1 VALGLT
7 PTQPGLMSSTAGFC
21 EGRLAPNSIY
31 SVLHRECRRLF
42 PDVMFA
48 DLFATAGRW
57 SVPPMI
63 VAVVMVLQRLEGL
76 SDREAVD
83 RFTFDTRWKYAA
95 GGLDFDHP
103 GFVHTVLVDFRA
115 RLAKSDRPD
124 RIFDTVLEVAR
135 AAGLIGRKRVL
146 DSTPIY
152 DAVATQDTVTL
163 IRSAIR
169 QLLRAADHRLRT
181 ELRAVLTSGDAY
193 TELGKPVI
201 DWSDRAERE
210 ALVDA
215 RARDG
220 HALLTALDGRDLS
233 EPVAQAG
240 VLLATVLGQ
249 DLDQDAAGVFRI
261 ARRVAKDRVI
271 STVDP
276 EARHGHKT
284 SAKGFDGYK
293 GHVAADPDSEIITA
307 TEVSAGNQG
316 DAQSAADL
324 ITDLLPEPGQPE
336 PGQPEPGQA
345 EAGQP
350 EPGQPEPGQAEAG
363 QAEAGQAE
371 AGQAEAGQAEAGQA
385 EAGQAEAGQERPAV
399 YGDAAYGA
407 GEFLGQ
413 LDDADIEAMVKTQ
426 PPTNTGG
433 RFTKDAFGIDLD
445 NDTVTCPNQQVAPIR
460 RNSDGDGTAN
470 FGTACA
476 GCPLA
481 AQCTTSKSGRKITVS
496 RHERLLARARAAHTE
511 PDRRADY
518 RATRP
523 KIERKLAHLMRH
535 RHGGRQA
542 RMRGRTKIAAD
553 FKLLAAAAN
562 LARLSVLAI
571 RSTGPGTWVAANR

>member
-1 VALGLT
+1 
-7 PTQPGLMSSTAGFC
+7 MSSTAGFC

-31 SVLHRECRRLF
+31 AVLHRECRRLF

-48 DLFATAGRW
+48 DLFATGGRW

-76 SDREAVD
+76 SDREAAD

-115 RLAKSDRPD
+115 RLAASERTD
-124 RIFDTVLEVAR
+124 RIFDTVIEVAR

-163 IRSAIR
+163 VRSAIR
-169 QLLRAADHRLRT
+169 QLLRAADAVLRA
-181 ELRAVLTSGDAY
+181 ELRAVLSSGDAY
-193 TELGKPVI
+193 TDTGKPVI
-201 DWSDRAERE
+201 DWSDRGERE
-210 ALVDA
+210 ALVDS

-220 HALLTALDGRDLS
+220 HALLAALDGRDLPA
-233 EPVAQAG
+233 PVAQAAQ
-240 VLLATVLGQ
+240 LLATVLGQ
-249 DLDQDAAGVFRI
+249 DLDVDAGGVFRI

-284 SAKGFDGYK
+284 VARGFDGYK
-293 GHVAADPDSEIITA
+293 GHIAADPDSEIITA

-316 DAQSAADL
+316 DAQTAAGL
-324 ITDLLPEPGQPE
+324 ITDLLPDTDGQDGE
-336 PGQPEPGQA
+336 TGQDGDQD
-345 EAGQP
+345 
-350 EPGQPEPGQAEAG
+350 
-363 QAEAGQAE
+363 
-371 AGQAEAGQAEAGQA
+371 
-385 EAGQAEAGQERPAV
+385 RPAV

-407 GEFLGQ
+407 GEFLEV
-413 LDDADIEAMVKTQ
+413 LDDAGIEAKAKT
-426 PPTNTGG
+426 PPATNAGG
-433 RFTKDAFGIDLD
+433 RFTKDAFDIDLD
-445 NDTVTCPNQQVAPIR
+445 ADTVTCPNGIVAPIR
-460 RNSDGDGTAN
+460 RNSAGDGTAS

-481 AQCTTSKSGRKITVS
+481 AQCTTAKPGRKVAVS
-496 RHERLLARARAAHTE
+496 RHEGLLARARASNTD
-511 PDRRADY
+511 PRWRADY

-523 KIERKLAHLMRH
+523 KVERKLAHLMRH
-535 RHGGRQA
+535 RHGGRRA

-553 FKLLAAAAN
+553 FSLLAAAVN
-562 LARLSVLAI
+562 LARLGVLKI
-571 RSTGPGTWVAANR
+571 RCTRPGTWTVAA

>member
-1 VALGLT
+1 MALGLT
-7 PTQPGLMSSTAGFC
+7 PNQPGLLSSTAGFC

-31 SVLHRECRRLF
+31 AVLHRESRRLF
-42 PDVMFA
+42 PDSLFA
-48 DLFATAGRW
+48 DLFAAKGRW

-83 RFTFDTRWKYAA
+83 RFTFDVRWKYAA

-115 RLAKSDRPD
+115 RLAASDRPD
-124 RIFDTVLEVAR
+124 RIFDTVLDVAR
-135 AAGLIGRKRVL
+135 AAGLVGRKRVL

-163 IRSAIR
+163 IRSAVR
-169 QLLRAADHRLRT
+169 QLLRAAEHGLRA
-181 ELRAVLTSGDAY
+181 ELRAVLSSGDAY
-193 TELGKPVI
+193 TDTAKPAI
-201 DWSDRAERE
+201 DWTERAERE

-220 HALLTALDGRDLS
+220 HALLAALDGRDLS
-233 EPVAQAG
+233 QAVAQAG

-249 DLDQDAAGVFRI
+249 DLDQQSDGVFRI

-284 SAKGFDGYK
+284 SARGFDGYK

-336 PGQPEPGQA
+336 T
-345 EAGQP
+345 GQP
-350 EPGQPEPGQAEAG
+350 EPGQPEPGQPEPG
-363 QAEAGQAE
+363 QPETGQPE
-371 AGQAEAGQAEAGQA
+371 TGQPET
-385 EAGQAEAGQERPAV
+385 GQERPAV

-407 GEFLGQ
+407 GEFLEK
-413 LDDADIEAMVKTQ
+413 LDDAGIEAMVKTQ

-433 RFTKDAFGIDLD
+433 RFTKDAFDIDLN
-445 NDTVTCPNQQVAPIR
+445 NDTVTCPNTVVAPIR
-460 RNSDGDGTAN
+460 RNRDGDGTAN
-470 FGTACA
+470 FGKACA
-476 GCPLA
+476 TCPLA
-481 AQCTTSKSGRKITVS
+481 AQCTTGKTGRKVAVS
-496 RHERLLARARAAHTE
+496 RHERLLARARAAGAE
-511 PDRRADY
+511 PARRADY

-553 FKLLAAAAN
+553 FKLLAAAVN

-571 RSTGPGTWVAANR
+571 GSTGPGTWTTAAR

>member
-7 PTQPGLMSSTAGFC
+7 PIQPGLMSSTAGFC
-21 EGRLAPNSIY
+21 EGRLAPNSMY
-31 SVLHRECRRLF
+31 AVLHRECRRLF

-48 DLFATAGRW
+48 DLFAAGGRW

-115 RLAKSDRPD
+115 RLAGSDRPD
-124 RIFDTVLEVAR
+124 RIFDTVIEVAS

-163 IRSAIR
+163 VRSAIR
-169 QLLRAADHRLRT
+169 QLLRAADHVLRV
-181 ELRAVLTSGDAY
+181 ELRSVFRSGDAY
-193 TELGKPVI
+193 TDTGKPVI
-201 DWSDRAERE
+201 DWTDRAERE
-210 ALVDA
+210 ALIDS

-220 HALLTALDGRDLS
+220 HALLAVLDGRDLP
-233 EPVAQAG
+233 EPVVQAAA
-240 VLLATVLGQ
+240 LLATVLGQ
-249 DLDQDAAGVFRI
+249 DLDQDAGGVFRI

-284 SAKGFDGYK
+284 SARGFDGYK
-293 GHVAADPDSEIITA
+293 GHIAADPDSELITA

-316 DAQSAADL
+316 DAQTAAALIADL
-324 ITDLLPEPGQPE
+324 QSGANAQSGARAQSGAGAGGDTAQDGD
-336 PGQPEPGQA
+336 QA
-345 EAGQP
+345 
-350 EPGQPEPGQAEAG
+350 
-363 QAEAGQAE
+363 
-371 AGQAEAGQAEAGQA
+371 
-385 EAGQAEAGQERPAV
+385 RPAV

-407 GEFLGQ
+407 GGFLEA
-413 LDDADIEAMVKTQ
+413 LNDAGIEAKVKTQ
-426 PPTNTGG
+426 PATNAGG

-445 NDTVTCPNQQVAPIR
+445 ADTVTCPNGVVAPIR
-460 RNSDGDGTAN
+460 RNPAGDGTAS

-481 AQCTTSKSGRKITVS
+481 AQCTTAKAGRKVAVS
-496 RHERLLARARAAHTE
+496 RHERLLARARADNTD
-511 PDRRADY
+511 PGWRADY

-523 KIERKLAHLMRH
+523 KVERKLAHLMRH
-535 RHGGRQA
+535 RHGGRRA

-553 FKLLAAAAN
+553 FNLLAAAVN

-571 RSTGPGTWVAANR
+571 RSTGAGTWAVAAR

>member
-1 VALGLT
+1 MALGLT
-7 PTQPGLMSSTAGFC
+7 PNQPGLLSSTAGFC

-31 SVLHRECRRLF
+31 AVLHRESCRLF
-42 PDVMFA
+42 PDSLFA
-48 DLFATAGRW
+48 DLFAVKGRW

-83 RFTFDTRWKYAA
+83 RFTFDVRWKYAA

-115 RLAKSDRPD
+115 RLARSQRPD
-124 RIFDTVLEVAR
+124 RIFDTVIEVAR
-135 AAGLIGRKRVL
+135 QAGLIGRKRVL

-169 QLLRAADHRLRT
+169 QLLRAADAVLRA

-193 TELGKPVI
+193 TDLAKPVI
-201 DWSDRAERE
+201 DWTERGERE
-210 ALVDA
+210 ALVDS

-220 HALLTALDGRDLS
+220 YALLAVLDGRDLS
-233 EPVAQAG
+233 AEVVQAG
-240 VLLATVLGQ
+240 TLLATVLGQ
-249 DLDQDAAGVFRI
+249 DLGQEPDGVFRI

-284 SAKGFDGYK
+284 SARGFDGYK
-293 GHVAADPDSEIITA
+293 GHIAADPDSEIITA

-316 DAQSAADL
+316 DAQTAADL
-324 ITDLLPEPGQPE
+324 ITDLLPEP
-336 PGQPEPGQA
+336 
-345 EAGQP
+345 
-350 EPGQPEPGQAEAG
+350 
-363 QAEAGQAE
+363 
-371 AGQAEAGQAEAGQA
+371 GQAEAGQA

-407 GEFLGQ
+407 GEFLEK
-413 LDDADIEAMVKTQ
+413 LDDADIEAKVKTQ

-433 RFTKDAFGIDLD
+433 RFTKDAFDIDLD

-460 RNSDGDGTAN
+460 RNRDGDGTAS

-481 AQCTTSKSGRKITVS
+481 AQCTTSKTGRKVAVS

-511 PDRRADY
+511 PGRRADY

-523 KIERKLAHLMRH
+523 KVERKLAHLMRH

-553 FKLLAAAAN
+553 FSLLAAAVN
-562 LARLSVLAI
+562 LARLGVLAI
-571 RSTGPGTWVAANR
+571 RSTVAGTWTVAAR

>member
-21 EGRLAPNSIY
+21 EGRLAPNSMY
-31 SVLHRECRRLF
+31 AVLHRECRRLF
-42 PDVMFA
+42 PDAMFA
-48 DLFATAGRW
+48 DLFAGKGRW

-115 RLAKSDRPD
+115 RLAASERPD
-124 RIFDTVLEVAR
+124 RIFDTVIEVAR
-135 AAGLIGRKRVL
+135 SAGLIGRKRVL

-163 IRSAIR
+163 VRSAVR
-169 QLLRAADHRLRT
+169 QLLRAADHGLRA
-181 ELRAVLTSGDAY
+181 ELRAVLSSGDAY
-193 TELGKPVI
+193 TDTGKPVI
-201 DWSDRAERE
+201 DWTDRGERE
-210 ALVDA
+210 ALVDS

-220 HALLTALDGRDLS
+220 HALLALLDGRDL
-233 EPVAQAG
+233 PALVAQAAQ
-240 VLLATVLGQ
+240 LLATVLGQ
-249 DLDQDAAGVFRI
+249 DLDQGGDGVFRI
-261 ARRVAKDRVI
+261 ARRVARDRVI

-276 EARHGHKT
+276 QARHGHKT
-284 SAKGFDGYK
+284 VARGFDGYK
-293 GHVAADPDSEIITA
+293 GHIAADPDSEIITA

-316 DAQSAADL
+316 DAQTAAGL
-324 ITDLLPEPGQPE
+324 ITDLLPDGETGQD
-336 PGQPEPGQA
+336 GDKDW
-345 EAGQP
+345 
-350 EPGQPEPGQAEAG
+350 
-363 QAEAGQAE
+363 
-371 AGQAEAGQAEAGQA
+371 
-385 EAGQAEAGQERPAV
+385 PAV

-407 GEFLGQ
+407 GEFLET
-413 LDDADIEAMVKTQ
+413 LDDAGIEAKVKT
-426 PPTNTGG
+426 PPATNAGG

-445 NDTVTCPNQQVAPIR
+445 TDTVTCPNQTTVSIR
-460 RNSDGDGTAN
+460 RNRCGDGTAD
-470 FGTACA
+470 FGAACA

-481 AQCTTSKSGRKITVS
+481 AQCTTSKSGRKVTVS
-496 RHERLLARARAAHTE
+496 RHERLLARARADNTD

-523 KIERKLAHLMRH
+523 KVERKLAHLMRH
-535 RHGGRQA
+535 RHGGRRA

-553 FKLLAAAAN
+553 FSLLAAAVN
-562 LARLSVLAI
+562 LARLSVLQV
-571 RSTGPGTWVAANR
+571 RWTGPGAWAVTAR

>member
-1 VALGLT
+1 MALGLT
-7 PTQPGLMSSTAGFC
+7 PNQPGLLSSTAGFC

-31 SVLHRECRRLF
+31 AVLHRECRRLF
-42 PDVMFA
+42 PDAMFA
-48 DLFATAGRW
+48 DLFAVKGRW

-115 RLAKSDRPD
+115 RLAKSQRPD
-124 RIFDTVLEVAR
+124 RIFDTVIEVAR
-135 AAGLIGRKRVL
+135 SAGLIGRKRVL

-152 DAVATQDTVTL
+152 DAVATQDTLTL
-163 IRSAIR
+163 VRSAIR
-169 QLLRAADHRLRT
+169 QLLRAAGPVLRA
-181 ELRAVLTSGDAY
+181 ELRAALTSGDAY
-193 TELGKPVI
+193 TDTAKPVI
-201 DWSDRAERE
+201 DWSDRGERE
-210 ALVDA
+210 ALIDS

-220 HALLTALDGRDLS
+220 QALLAVLHGRDLPD
-233 EPVAQAG
+233 EVAQAG
-240 VLLATVLGQ
+240 ALLATVLGQ
-249 DLDQDAAGVFRI
+249 DLDLDTGGVFRI
-261 ARRVAKDRVI
+261 ARRVARDRVI

-324 ITDLLPEPGQPE
+324 IGDLLPEPGQAE
-336 PGQPEPGQA
+336 P
-345 EAGQP
+345 
-350 EPGQPEPGQAEAG
+350 
-363 QAEAGQAE
+363 
-371 AGQAEAGQAEAGQA
+371 GQA

-399 YGDAAYGA
+399 YGDAAYGT
-407 GEFLGQ
+407 GEFLEQ
-413 LDDADIEAMVKTQ
+413 LDDAGIEAKAKTQ

-433 RFTKDAFGIDLD
+433 RFTKDAFDIDLD
-445 NDTVTCPNQQVAPIR
+445 NDTVTCPNQVITPIR

-470 FGTACA
+470 FGKACA
-476 GCPLA
+476 DCPLA
-481 AQCTTSKSGRKITVS
+481 AQCTTGKTGRKVAVS
-496 RHERLLARARAAHTE
+496 RHERRLAQARTNSTDPAW
-511 PDRRADY
+511 RADY
-518 RATRP
+518 QATRP
-523 KIERKLAHLMRH
+523 KVERKLAHLMRH
-535 RHGGRQA
+535 RHGGRRA

-553 FKLLAAAAN
+553 FKLLAAAVN

-571 RSTGPGTWVAANR
+571 RSTGPGTWVAAAR

>member
-1 VALGLT
+1 MALGLT

-21 EGRLAPNSIY
+21 KGRLAPNSIY
-31 SVLHRECRRLF
+31 AVLHRECRRLF

-48 DLFATAGRW
+48 DLFAMAGRW

-115 RLAKSDRPD
+115 RLATSDRPD

-169 QLLRAADHRLRT
+169 QVLRAADHGLRT
-181 ELRAVLTSGDAY
+181 ELRAVLSSGDAY

-201 DWSDRAERE
+201 DWTDRAERE

-220 HALLTALDGRDLS
+220 HALLAALDGRGLS
-233 EPVAQAG
+233 EPVTQAG

-261 ARRVAKDRVI
+261 ARRVARDRVI

-276 EARHGHKT
+276 QARHGHKT

-293 GHVAADPDSEIITA
+293 GHVAADPDSEVITA
-307 TEVSAGNQG
+307 TGVSAGNQG

-324 ITDLLPEPGQPE
+324 ITDLLPEPGQ
-336 PGQPEPGQA
+336 G
-345 EAGQP
+345 
-350 EPGQPEPGQAEAG
+350 
-363 QAEAGQAE
+363 
-371 AGQAEAGQAEAGQA
+371 EAGQA

-433 RFTKDAFGIDLD
+433 RFTKDAFDIDLD
-445 NDTVTCPNQQVAPIR
+445 NDTVTCPNQATAPIR

-571 RSTGPGTWVAANR
+571 RSTGPGTWVAAAR

>member
-1 VALGLT
+1 MALGLT
-7 PTQPGLMSSTAGFC
+7 PNQPGLMSSTAGFC

-31 SVLHRECRRLF
+31 AVLHRECRRLF
-42 PDVMFA
+42 PDSLFA
-48 DLFATAGRW
+48 DLFAVKGRW

-115 RLAKSDRPD
+115 RLAASDRPD
-124 RIFDTVLEVAR
+124 RIFDTVIEVAR

-169 QLLRAADHRLRT
+169 QLLRAADAVLRA

-193 TELGKPVI
+193 TDLGKPVI
-201 DWSDRAERE
+201 DWTERDERE
-210 ALVDA
+210 ALVDS

-220 HALLTALDGRDLS
+220 YALLAVLDGRDL
-233 EPVAQAG
+233 AG
-240 VLLATVLGQ
+240 EVTRAGALLATVLGQ
-249 DLDQDAAGVFRI
+249 DLDQQSDGVLRI
-261 ARRVAKDRVI
+261 ARRVARDRVI

-293 GHVAADPDSEIITA
+293 GHIATDPDSEIITA

-324 ITDLLPEPGQPE
+324 ITDLQD
-336 PGQPEPGQA
+336 

-350 EPGQPEPGQAEAG
+350 EAG
-363 QAEAGQAE
+363 QGED
-371 AGQAEAGQAEAGQA
+371 
-385 EAGQAEAGQERPAV
+385 RPAV

-407 GEFLGQ
+407 GEFLEK
-413 LDDADIEAMVKTQ
+413 LDNAGIEAMVKTQ
-426 PPTNTGG
+426 PPTNAGG
-433 RFTKDAFGIDLD
+433 RFTKDAFTIDLEA
-445 NDTVTCPNQQVAPIR
+445 DTVTCPNQQVAPIR
-460 RNSDGDGTAN
+460 RNRSGDGTAG
-470 FGTACA
+470 FGAACA

-481 AQCTTSKSGRKITVS
+481 AQCTTSKTGRDVKVS
-496 RHERLLARARAAHTE
+496 RHERLLAQARADSTN
-511 PDRRADY
+511 PQRRADY
-518 RATRP
+518 RTTRP
-523 KIERKLAHLMRH
+523 KVERKLAHLMRH
-535 RHGGRQA
+535 RHGGRHA

-553 FKLLAAAAN
+553 FKLLAAAVN
-562 LARLSVLAI
+562 LARLGILAI
-571 RSTGPGTWVAANR
+571 RCTTAGTWTVAAR

>member
-1 VALGLT
+1 MALGLT

-31 SVLHRECRRLF
+31 AVLHRECRRLF

-48 DLFATAGRW
+48 DLFAMAGRW

-115 RLAKSDRPD
+115 RLATSDRPD

-169 QLLRAADHRLRT
+169 QVLRAADHGLRT
-181 ELRAVLTSGDAY
+181 ELRAVLSSGDAY

-201 DWSDRAERE
+201 DWTDRAERE

-220 HALLTALDGRDLS
+220 HALLAALDGRGLS
-233 EPVAQAG
+233 EPVTQAG

-261 ARRVAKDRVI
+261 ARRVARDRVI

-276 EARHGHKT
+276 QARHGHKT

-293 GHVAADPDSEIITA
+293 GHVAADPDSEVITA
-307 TEVSAGNQG
+307 TGVSAGNQG

-324 ITDLLPEPGQPE
+324 ITDLLPEPGQ
-336 PGQPEPGQA
+336 G
-345 EAGQP
+345 
-350 EPGQPEPGQAEAG
+350 
-363 QAEAGQAE
+363 
-371 AGQAEAGQAEAGQA
+371 

-433 RFTKDAFGIDLD
+433 RFTKDAFDIDLD
-445 NDTVTCPNQQVAPIR
+445 NDTVTCPNQATAPIR

-571 RSTGPGTWVAANR
+571 RSTGPGTWVAAAR

>member
-1 VALGLT
+1 MALGLT
-7 PTQPGLMSSTAGFC
+7 PNQPGLMSSTAGFC
-21 EGRLAPNSIY
+21 EGRLAPNSIFA
-31 SVLHRECRRLF
+31 VLHRECRRLF

-48 DLFATAGRW
+48 DLFAEKGRW

-115 RLAKSDRPD
+115 RLAKSQRPD
-124 RIFDTVLEVAR
+124 RIFDTVVEVAR
-135 AAGLIGRKRVL
+135 AAGLVGRKRVL

-169 QLLRAADHRLRT
+169 QLLRAAEHGLRA
-181 ELRAVLTSGDAY
+181 ELRAVLVSGDAY
-193 TELGKPVI
+193 TDTGKPVI
-201 DWSDRAERE
+201 DWTDRGERE

-220 HALLTALDGRDLS
+220 YALLAVLDGRDLPG
-233 EPVAQAG
+233 EVAQAAT
-240 VLLATVLGQ
+240 LLATVLGQ
-249 DLDQDAAGVFRI
+249 DLDRQSDGVFRI
-261 ARRVAKDRVI
+261 ARRVATDRVI

-293 GHVAADPDSEIITA
+293 GHIAADPDSEIITA

-324 ITDLLPEPGQPE
+324 ITDLLS
-336 PGQPEPGQA
+336 EPGQA
-345 EAGQP
+345 E
-350 EPGQPEPGQAEAG
+350 PGQAET
-363 QAEAGQAE
+363 
-371 AGQAEAGQAEAGQA
+371 
-385 EAGQAEAGQERPAV
+385 GQERPAV
-399 YGDAAYGA
+399 YGDAAYGT
-407 GEFLGQ
+407 GQFLEK
-413 LDDADIEAMVKTQ
+413 LDDAGIEAVVKTQ
-426 PPTNTGG
+426 PPTNAGG
-433 RFTKDAFGIDLD
+433 RFTKDAFTIDLEA
-445 NDTVTCPNQQVAPIR
+445 DTVTCPNQQVAPIR
-460 RNSDGDGTAN
+460 RNRSGDGTAG
-470 FGTACA
+470 FGAACA

-481 AQCTTSKSGRKITVS
+481 AQCTTSKTGRDVKVS
-496 RHERLLARARAAHTE
+496 RHERLLTRARADSTN
-511 PDRRADY
+511 PQRRADY

-523 KIERKLAHLMRH
+523 KVERKLAHLMRR

-553 FKLLAAAAN
+553 FKLLAAAVN
-562 LARLSVLAI
+562 LARLGVLAI
-571 RSTGPGTWVAANR
+571 CSTTAGTWTAAAR